1 MEKIAEYQ
9 ALITK
14 LIDLQDYKK
23 EPPELYDPIIYVM
36 SQGGKRLRPMFTLLA
51 CDMFG
56 GDITHALYPA
66 LAIEMFHSFTLIHD
80 DIMDKAPIRRGEETV
95 YKKWNSDIAILSGD
109 TLFAMAYQ
117 NATQTDNRL
126 IKPILEVFSKTAIEV
141 CEGQQY
147 DMNFE
152 TARKVSLEEY
162 IEMIRLKTAVL
173 IGASVKIGAIAAG
186 ADYTSIRNL
195 YDFGVSFGL
204 AFQLM
209 DDLLDVYGNLEQ
221 FGKIRGGDIASNK
234 KTYLYL
240 KALELGDKEQKK
252 QLKKLYS
259 NKRLQADEKI
269 NQVVEIYNQL
279 NIRNEVVGLMEQYY
293 KESLR
298 SLDAVVADER
308 KKEVMRVFTWQ
319 LYNRNY

>member
-252 QLKKLYS
+252 QLKKLF
-259 NKRLQADEKI
+259 
-269 NQVVEIYNQL
+269 
-279 NIRNEVVGLMEQYY
+279 
-293 KESLR
+293 LR
-298 SLDAVVADER
+298 FLLKFS
-308 KKEVMRVFTWQ
+308 
-319 LYNRNY
+319 

>member
-80 DIMDKAPIRRGEETV
+80 DIMDKAPIRGEETV

-279 NIRNEVVGLMEQYY
+279 NIRNEVVSLMEQYY

>member
-240 KALELGDKEQKK
+240 KALELGDKKQKK

-279 NIRNEVVGLMEQYY
+279 NIRNEVVSLMEQYY